1 MPEVEMTNRPTIFL
15 RAVFTALLAFT
26 SVAVIPLS
34 AEGAP
39 GECLLAKPKTAAPA
53 GQYWLRLG
61 DWLTNR
67 QCWVLRAKPEPSQAK
82 RAAPAQAARAG
93 ARPAAAATPVRATE
107 DAAADALSVRADPPP
122 QPRVTGDGKVASV
135 AAVSPAASDRADR
148 KPSNLVQPDDAGL
161 HDARLHDASL
171 HDPRLP
177 PLGQHTPEAPATAL
191 ALASEPPA
199 LSTFAAATLKAS
211 QLASIEASQE
221 SASESTPA
229 VAEPTTEA
237 RAFAAPDS
245 LQMLLLA
252 IFCGPAFYLLAAGT
266 IRRLR
271 PAEAKRRPLAYIS
284 LDDTSAH
291 RMLLPPRLE
300 ANEDT
305 VAS

>member
-15 RAVFTALLAFT
+15 RAVFTVLVAFT

-67 QCWVLRAKPEPSQAK
+67 HCWVLRAKLEPSQAK
-82 RAAPAQAARAG
+82 RAASTQAARAG
-93 ARPAAAATPVRATE
+93 ARPAAAATPSRATE
-107 DAAADALSVRADPPP
+107 VATADPLSVRADLPP
-122 QPRVTGDGKVASV
+122 QPRVMADGKAASV
-135 AAVSPAASDRADR
+135 AAVPPAASDRADR
-148 KPSNLVQPDDAGL
+148 KPSNLVQPDDA
-161 HDARLHDASL
+161 RLPDT
-171 HDPRLP
+171 RLP
-177 PLGQHTPEAPATAL
+177 PLGQHTPDAPAAAL
-191 ALASEPPA
+191 ALASEQPA
-199 LSTFAAATLKAS
+199 TAAFAAATLKAS
-211 QLASIEASQE
+211 QLASIEVSQE
-221 SASESTPA
+221 SASAPA
-229 VAEPTTEA
+229 VAEPTTKV
-237 RAFAAPDS
+237 RAFAAPGS

-271 PAEAKRRPLAYIS
+271 PAEVARRPLPHIIS
-284 LDDTSAH
+284 LDDASAH
-291 RMLLPPRLE
+291 IALLPPRLE
-300 ANEDT
+300 AHEDT